1 MVKEVLKLNS
11 LSLLIFSLMPIP
23 LYFGFLH
30 STDVIFYLL
39 FTLLYFELCSKI
51 RLRNITV
58 LFLLIL
64 ILRPNSSLIFF
75 SSLVYFLLSREN
87 KKLIFVSLIFLIISV
102 FYYGPYFFYEIEKL
116 HKLNLI
122 DNENQKHLI
131 GFFMNT
137 LKNFFYIWL
146 CSK

>member
-1 MVKEVLKLNS
+1 MAVVIFLSELIAYLIWSKKFLKLNS

-87 KKLIFVSLIFLIISV
+87 KKLIFVSLIFLN
-102 FYYGPYFFYEIEKL
+102 YFSFL
-116 HKLNLI
+116 LWTL
-122 DNENQKHLI
+122 
-131 GFFMNT
+131 FFLRNRKT
-137 LKNFFYIWL
+137 
-146 CSK
+146 S